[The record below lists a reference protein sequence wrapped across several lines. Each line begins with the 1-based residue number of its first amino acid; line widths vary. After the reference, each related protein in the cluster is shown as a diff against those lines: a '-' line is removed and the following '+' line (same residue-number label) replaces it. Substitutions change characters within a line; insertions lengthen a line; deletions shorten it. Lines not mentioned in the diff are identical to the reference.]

1 MTPFSA
7 FFHPSFIKCEFSH
20 LLIQPVMPYDF
31 QQTDKDIPWLLWFS
45 IKQSKKKDWFGYFY
59 GHRK

>member
-31 QQTDKDIPWLLWFS
+31 QQTDKAVYTMVAVVLYQTI
-45 IKQSKKKDWFGYFY
+45 
-59 GHRK
+59 